1 MNLNYNDNSKAQ
13 RFPIFFVQIYD
24 FCVCV
29 KIKMKFIWFWC
40 FNARKNDHFFPPC
53 ILFLWWMK
61 GWWWIRCLEIVIT
74 VEYEPENETIAIH
87 CTSTLSLNTY
97 ITWRNNSDSNSTH
110 RFETIQTVLITFWTK
125 FFVCLIL
132 HLAQPNSFLYSH
144 AAITGSVRIYAVFL
158 NRINGFI

>member
-1 MNLNYNDNSKAQ
+1 MRGKTITCSLRA
-13 RFPIFFVQIYD
+13 F
-24 FCVCV
+24 
-29 KIKMKFIWFWC
+29 
-40 FNARKNDHFFPPC
+40 
-53 ILFLWWMK
+53 FLWWMK
-61 GWWWIRCLEIVIT
+61 EWWWIRCLEIVIT

-144 AAITGSVRIYAVFL
+144 AAITVQY
-158 NRINGFI
+158 GFMLYFSTELMDSSKTTEALLWTDILMELHSMRGGLKIKFVTEFS